1 MFIVEFYGKMF
12 IAILLKEII
21 MKKTSKVSNII
32 WACAMLVV
40 GILFCFSLSYGVKG
54 LSYIIGIAIVATGIG
69 IAASNIANKK
79 STLTVMSFF
88 SSFLVAFGI
97 VFISKQLAGIII
109 DVIPWMLIIIGI
121 MIFVDGFLLQYVR
134 KMNVPVKFI
143 IEIALGALI
152 FVFGL
157 VVKYAKGWDEYSA
170 LVLGIALIVYSVY
183 LLLYEIT
190 SN

>member
-1 MFIVEFYGKMF
+1 
-12 IAILLKEII
+12 
-21 MKKTSKVSNII
+21 MKKTNKVSNII
-32 WACAMLVV
+32 WACALLIV

-54 LSYIIGIAIVATGIG
+54 LSYIIGIAIIVTGIG
-69 IAASNIANKK
+69 IAISTIKSYK
-79 STLTVMSFF
+79 STLTVMCFF

-121 MIFVDGFLLQYVR
+121 MIFGDGFLLQYVR

-143 IEIALGALI
+143 IEVVLGALI

-183 LLLYEIT
+183 LLLYET
-190 SN
+190 TTDR